1 MGAVTVT
8 TVPTLNPPRENPL
21 VAPAIFDRLRDREG
35 VSKVVM
41 PSGDEA
47 WLVTRHDL
55 VRQVLT
61 SPVMSSAFFHLALL
75 AKDASVE
82 DRIPGMFNRMDAP
95 DHTRYRKVLQ
105 RTFTAPSVARL
116 RPVIEALAQ
125 QALEECADAGPA
137 VDFVHSFALPIPSL
151 VICELL
157 GVPYQDRGQFHA
169 WSQVALDLTAS
180 PEAKL
185 EAKTQMPTY
194 IAELSR
200 QYRSEPGAG
209 LIADLA
215 RNHGDEFTDLEIGG
229 LGFEL
234 LLAGHETT
242 ANMLSLCALIA
253 MTNDAARDL
262 FTRDASDAELDIAI
276 RELLRY
282 LSITHMSPLRRAE
295 QDVTIGGVVIAA
307 GDYVCCHVPAANR
320 DPKVWSEADK
330 LQLDRAPAPHLAF
343 GYGAH
348 LCLGQALARLEL
360 QIALPMFFKRFPDA
374 RLAADLANLEFRHEM
389 FVYGLHALPVVL
401 F

>member
-21 VAPAIFDRLRDREG
+21 VAPAIFDRLRDLEG
-35 VSKVVM
+35 ISKVVM

-47 WLVTRHDL
+47 WLVTSHDL
-55 VRQVLT
+55 VREVLT
-61 SPVMSSAFFHLALL
+61 NPVMSAAFFHLALL

-105 RTFTAPSVARL
+105 RAFTAPSVARL
-116 RPVIEALAQ
+116 RPVIEALSQ
-125 QALEECADAGPA
+125 QALEDCADAGPA
-137 VDFVHSFALPIPSL
+137 VDFVHTFALPIPSL

-180 PEAKL
+180 PDARHEAT
-185 EAKTQMPTY
+185 TQMPAY

-200 QYRSEPGAG
+200 QYRSEPGTG
-209 LIADLA
+209 LINELA
-215 RNHGDEFTDLEIGG
+215 REHGDEFTDLEIGG

-242 ANMLSLCALIA
+242 ANMLSLCALIG

-262 FTRDASDAELDIAI
+262 FTRDASDAELDIAV

-282 LSITHMSPLRRAE
+282 LSITHMSPLRRALA
-295 QDVTIGGVVIAA
+295 DVTIGGADIAA

-320 DPKVWSEADK
+320 DPKVWSEADQ
-330 LQLDRAPAPHLAF
+330 LLLDRAPAPHLAF

-360 QIALPMFFKRFPDA
+360 QIALPMFFRRFPNA
-374 RLAADLANLEFRHEM
+374 QLAEDVANLSFRHEM
-389 FVYGLHALPVVL
+389 FVYGLHALPVML
-401 F
+401 S